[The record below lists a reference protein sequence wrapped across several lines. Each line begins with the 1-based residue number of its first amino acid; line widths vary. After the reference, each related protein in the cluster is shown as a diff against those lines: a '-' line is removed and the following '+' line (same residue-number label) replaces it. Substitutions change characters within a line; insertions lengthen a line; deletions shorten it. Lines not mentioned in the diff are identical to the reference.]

1 MGVRDHWT
9 KEDSPLQA
17 SLRSLQELLGH
28 AVVIEPEWAL
38 LVAELDTFYADKAN
52 LVAVVAGCVQVW
64 AKSMTELLD
73 DSAHEAWTE
82 KVLEKVPVRMRV
94 FVDIASS
101 VQAATVWSE
110 QRGGFVISLPRKQI
124 YQPAELF
131 PVFTG
136 DLLVCLDPAKTPLP
150 ERKAAAGAD
159 DWEGVEVDRAT
170 GTVQVEAVE
179 TRKSLETPARAKVEF
194 LPNVASLPRPDQ
206 LFLKPPYHLT
216 LLHGHQQ
223 IELHCSHS
231 PTLQLLAE
239 YFKRWCRV
247 NHADTRNVC
256 GRTLQTSRLSHPLT
270 TTLVASRYPGET
282 PSVRFWTGRDV

>member
-1 MGVRDHWT
+1 MGIRDHWT
-9 KEDSPLQA
+9 KEDSPLQT
-17 SLRSLQELLGH
+17 SLRGLQELLGH
-28 AVVIEPEWAL
+28 AIVVEPEWAL
-38 LVAELDTFYADKAN
+38 LIAELDTLYADKAN
-52 LVAVVAGCVQVW
+52 LIAVIAGCVQVW
-64 AKSMTELLD
+64 AKSMTELLK

-94 FVDIASS
+94 FVDVASS
-101 VQAATVWSE
+101 AQAVTVWSE
-110 QRGGFVISLPRKQI
+110 ERGGFVISLPKKQV

-131 PVFTG
+131 PVFRG
-136 DLLVCLDPAKTPLP
+136 DLLVCLDLAKARLP
-150 ERKAAAGAD
+150 ERKAAASAD
-159 DWEGVEVDRAT
+159 DWEGVEVDSAT

-179 TRKSLETPARAKVEF
+179 AHKSLETAASAKVEF

-206 LFLKPPYHLT
+206 LFLKPPYYLT

-256 GRTLQTSRLSHPLT
+256 GRTSQTSKLSRPLT
-270 TTLVASRYPGET
+270 TTLVASRCPGET
-282 PSVRFWTGRDV
+282 PSVCFWTGRDV

>member
-1 MGVRDHWT
+1 MV
-9 KEDSPLQA
+9 
-17 SLRSLQELLGH
+17 
-28 AVVIEPEWAL
+28 EPEWPL
-38 LVAELDTFYADKAN
+38 LITELDAFYANKTN
-52 LVAVVAGCVQVW
+52 LVVVIAGCVQTW
-64 AKSMTELLD
+64 ARSMTALLD

-82 KVLEKVPVRMRV
+82 KVLDKVPVRMRV
-94 FVDIASS
+94 FVDVASS
-101 VQAATVWSE
+101 AKAATAWSE
-110 QRGGFVISLPRKQI
+110 ERGGFVIGLPRKQV

-131 PVFTG
+131 PVFQG
-136 DLLVCLDPAKTPLP
+136 DLLACFDVAKEPQLP
-150 ERKAAAGAD
+150 VRKAAAGAD
-159 DWEGVEVDRAT
+159 DWEGVEVDTAT
-170 GTVQVEAVE
+170 GKVQVETVE
-179 TRKSLETPARAKVEF
+179 TPKGSGLETPARAKVEF

-256 GRTLQTSRLSHPLT
+256 CRAFQTFGLSRLLT
-270 TTLVASRYPGET
+270 TTPAASRCAGEA
-282 PSVRFWTGRDV
+282 PSVCLWIGRDV

>member
-1 MGVRDHWT
+1 
-9 KEDSPLQA
+9 
-17 SLRSLQELLGH
+17 
-28 AVVIEPEWAL
+28 VVEPEWAL
-38 LVAELDTFYADKAN
+38 LVTELDTFYADKTN
-52 LVAVVAGCVQVW
+52 LVVVVAGCVQAW
-64 AKSMTELLD
+64 ARSMTELLD
-73 DSAHEAWTE
+73 DPAHEAWAE

-94 FVDIASS
+94 FVDVATSD
-101 VQAATVWSE
+101 QAATAWSE
-110 QRGGFVISLPRKQI
+110 QRGGFVISLPKKQV

-131 PVFTG
+131 PTFRG
-136 DLLVCLDPAKTPLP
+136 DLLACFDVAKEAVLP

-170 GTVQVEAVE
+170 GKVQVEAVE

-231 PTLQLLAE
+231 PTLKLLAE

-247 NHADTRNVC
+247 NHADSRNVC
-256 GRTLQTSRLSHPLT
+256 CRASHTFGLPRPLT
-270 TTLVASRYPGET
+270 AALVASRYPGGT
-282 PSVRFWTGRDV
+282 PSVCLWAGRDV